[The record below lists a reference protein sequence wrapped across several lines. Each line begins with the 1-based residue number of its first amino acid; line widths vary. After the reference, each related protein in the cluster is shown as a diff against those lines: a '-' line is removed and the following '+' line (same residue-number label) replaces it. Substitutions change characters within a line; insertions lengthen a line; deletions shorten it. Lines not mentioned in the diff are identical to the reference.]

1 MSKHSETTDSYHNLL
16 NDPKS
21 HTIEKIQKMKN
32 VENDQR
38 RKKFKLSISQIA
50 KKIDENCFLKKR
62 YFNRKFFQLDKDF
75 VNYKMNQQRILNKNF
90 YFSFFYKTLSFKK
103 EKKRQSNY
111 KNFYFSSF
119 YDKFFFNIFE
129 KFFLHQVFE
138 TFSKF
143 LLKSK
148 KIKNESSNEIIHLQ
162 NIIKKT
168 NAIFDALTENENVQ
182 TILWK
187 WNKIIANHDA

>member
-38 RKKFKLSISQIA
+38 RKKLKLSISQII
-50 KKIDENCFLKKR
+50 KKIDENRFLKKR
-62 YFNRKFFQLDKDF
+62 YFNRKFFQLDKNF
-75 VNYKMNQQRILNKNF
+75 VNYEMNQQRILNKKF
-90 YFSFFYKTLSFKK
+90 YFSFFYETLFFKK

-129 KFFLHQVFE
+129 KIFLH
-138 TFSKF
+138 
-143 LLKSK
+143 
-148 KIKNESSNEIIHLQ
+148 
-162 NIIKKT
+162 
-168 NAIFDALTENENVQ
+168 
-182 TILWK
+182 
-187 WNKIIANHDA
+187 